1 MVTTQT
7 ILSTTT
13 YGVPSGNYDG
23 SSSIWFSDA
32 VQAADYYRGRGGV
45 QTIRFDLNNFEGR
58 IFLEGT
64 LNSDSPNANWFITYE
79 LGDGS
84 TVPITDIVPHTVVGN
99 FTWMRLRITGFE
111 GGTINSVTIT
121 Y

>member
-45 QTIRFDLNNFEGR
+45 QTIRFDLSNFEGR

-64 LNSDSPNANWFITYE
+64 LNSDSPNANWFTTYIY
-79 LGDGS
+79 GDGS
-84 TVPITDIVPHTVVGN
+84 TIPLTDFHPATITGN
-99 FTWMRLRITGFE
+99 FTWMRVRVEAFS
-111 GGTINSVTIT
+111 GGTINSVTVT